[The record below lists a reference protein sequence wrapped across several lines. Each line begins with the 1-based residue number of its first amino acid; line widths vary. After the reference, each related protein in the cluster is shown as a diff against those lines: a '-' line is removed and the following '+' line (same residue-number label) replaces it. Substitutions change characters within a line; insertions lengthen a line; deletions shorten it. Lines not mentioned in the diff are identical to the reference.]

1 MVLEG
6 SADSDRE
13 VTMCAGLA
21 GKGSDAALAALFR
34 VADSK
39 IDHIWLSND
48 VPKAG
53 AYTGPRYAH
62 LFDQF
67 VPAVVLR

>member
-1 MVLEG
+1 MRCNFVH
-6 SADSDRE
+6 
-13 VTMCAGLA
+13 VTVEILRGAGLA

-48 VPKAG
+48 VPKTG
-53 AYTGPRYAH
+53 AYAG
-62 LFDQF
+62 
-67 VPAVVLR
+67 VLPTPLLRIQSS